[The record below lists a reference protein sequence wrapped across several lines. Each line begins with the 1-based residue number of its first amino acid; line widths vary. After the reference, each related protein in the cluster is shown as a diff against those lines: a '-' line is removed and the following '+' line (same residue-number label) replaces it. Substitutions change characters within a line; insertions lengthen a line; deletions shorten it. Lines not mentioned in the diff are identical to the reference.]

1 MQVEHLVEVE
11 IKDDNFRETTTLG
24 IMTLETYMCFC
35 VKVGE
40 FPVGSS
46 SSNRTSIFF
55 L

>member
-1 MQVEHLVEVE
+1 MQVENVVEVE
-11 IKDDNFRETTTLG
+11 IKNDNFCETTTLE

-46 SSNRTSIFF
+46 SSNHHIYFS
-55 L
+55 